1 MPLARLMAR
10 EDTASGRMTRVL
22 GFALGFAGA
31 AFLGIEFPAIL
42 EQMAGNPWW
51 WLLPAIIAIPGMYAA
66 MIIASVWGSAR
77 AVRLICGTYP
87 VLYIPVIA
95 ALPLAFEPHQLPPI
109 TMPWPLLIGSGTI
122 ITASFVLPLRRLVPI
137 AVIYAAL
144 HAIDTYWAQDGVPVD
159 WAIRE
164 GISIAMIGVIFAAMI
179 RSVQANAALIDSES
193 EVLRARAGERVRETA
208 INQERDRLDALVH
221 DTIVSTFVAA
231 CTGAPAHKVRES
243 ALGSLE
249 TLDSL
254 ARSDSDTEPVI
265 AREAIARLR
274 QIVGDVREDFAFHA
288 SVDDVGATYPLEV
301 VRMLQ
306 EVIAEAARNSI
317 RHAGQ
322 DARRGLL
329 VRCGSGSIFA
339 MLADNGRGFD
349 PARVP
354 PRRLGI
360 HTAMRGRVA
369 LIEGAGLEI
378 DSAPGEG
385 TTVTVTWSGNDD

>member
-1 MPLARLMAR
+1 MPLAGLMAR
-10 EDTASGRMTRVL
+10 EDTASDRMTRVL
-22 GFALGFAGA
+22 GFALGIAGA
-31 AFLGIEFPAIL
+31 AFLGIELPGML

-66 MIIASVWGSAR
+66 MMIASVWGSAR
-77 AVRLICGTYP
+77 AVRMICGTYP
-87 VLYIPVIA
+87 ILYIPVVA
-95 ALPLAFEPHQLPPI
+95 ALPLAFEQHQLPPI

-122 ITASFVLPLRRLVPI
+122 ITASFVLPLRGLVPI
-137 AVIYAAL
+137 AIAYAAL
-144 HAIDTYWAQDGVPVD
+144 HAIGTSWAQYDVPAG

-179 RSVQANAALIDSES
+179 RSVQANAATIDSES
-193 EVLRARAGERVRETA
+193 AALRAEATDRVRETA

-231 CTGAPAHKVRES
+231 CSRAPLPKVRDS
-243 ALGSLE
+243 ARGSLE
-249 TLDSL
+249 TLDTL
-254 ARSDSDTEPVI
+254 ARSDEESATVS
-265 AREAIARLR
+265 AREAVARLR
-274 QIVGDVREDFAFHA
+274 QTVGDVREDFGFHA
-288 SVDDVGATYPLEV
+288 AIDDEGASYSLEV

-317 RHAGQ
+317 RHAGEH
-322 DARRGLL
+322 ARRGLL
-329 VRCGSGSIFA
+329 VHCGPGFVSA
-339 MLADNGRGFD
+339 MLADNGIGFD
-349 PARVP
+349 PARIP

-369 LIEGAGLEI
+369 IIEGARLQI

-385 TTVTVTWSGNDD
+385 TTITVTWSSEDD

>member
-1 MPLARLMAR
+1 MAQ

-22 GFALGFAGA
+22 GFALGIAGA
-31 AFLGIEFPAIL
+31 AFLGIELPGML

-51 WLLPAIIAIPGMYAA
+51 WLVPAIIAIPGMYAA
-66 MIIASVWGSAR
+66 MMVASVWGSAR
-77 AVRLICGTYP
+77 AVRMICGAYP
-87 VLYIPVIA
+87 ILYIPVVA
-95 ALPLAFEPHQLPPI
+95 ALPLAFEQGRLPPI

-122 ITASFVLPLRRLVPI
+122 ITASFVLPLRGLVPI
-137 AVIYAAL
+137 AIAYAAL
-144 HAIDTYWAQDGVPVD
+144 HAMGTSWAQHGVPAG

-179 RSVQANAALIDSES
+179 RSVQANAATIDSES
-193 EVLRARAGERVRETA
+193 AALRAGATERVRETA
-208 INQERDRLDALVH
+208 ISQERDRLDALVH

-231 CTGAPAHKVRES
+231 CSRAPLPAVRES
-243 ALGSLE
+243 ARGSLE

-254 ARSDSDTEPVI
+254 ARSDDGDEPVG
-265 AREAIARLR
+265 AREVVARLR
-274 QIVGDVREDFAFHA
+274 QTVGDVREDFGFHA
-288 SVDDVGATYPLEV
+288 VVDDPGATYRLEV

-306 EVIAEAARNSI
+306 EVIAEAARNSV
-317 RHAGQ
+317 RHAGE

-329 VRCGSGSIFA
+329 VHCGPGFVSA
-339 MLADNGRGFD
+339 MLADNGAGFD
-349 PARVP
+349 PTRIP

-369 LIEGAGLEI
+369 IIEGAGLDI

-385 TTVTVTWSGNDD
+385 TTVTVTWSSTNE